1 MSFHRAEPAL
11 GYLRADL
18 SGIRQPWHEIRMR
31 HLAPRLGYNLSKTI
45 VFTAATDN
53 RIERLLAQIERHGAR
68 AVFVPDP
75 AHLEEGLEVIRARV
89 GVVVDLEQ
97 EPAPTAIERVIPH
110 YEAGWL
116 GMWRWLSG

>member
-1 MSFHRAEPAL
+1 VSFHRAEPAL

-18 SGIRQPWHEIRMR
+18 SGIRQPWDEIRMR
-31 HLAPRLGYNLSKTI
+31 HLAPRLGYTLSKTI

-53 RIERLLAQIERHGAR
+53 RIERLLEQIERQGAR
-68 AVFVPDP
+68 AVFVPHP
-75 AHLEEGLEVIRARV
+75 GHLEGRLELVRDRV
-89 GVVVDLEQ
+89 DVVVDLEQ

>member
-18 SGIRQPWHEIRMR
+18 SGIRQPWDEIRMR
-31 HLAPRLGYNLSKTI
+31 HLAPRLGYTLSKTV

-53 RIERLLAQIERHGAR
+53 RIERLLAQIDRHGAR

-75 AHLEEGLEVIRARV
+75 EHLEGGLEVIRARV
-89 GVVVDLEQ
+89 GVVVDLGH
-97 EPAPTAIERVIPH
+97 EPAPMAIERVIPH
-110 YEAGWL
+110 YESGWL